1 MSRMTK
7 RSIILFAAALLIL
20 PIVTGWPPS
29 AWTADQE
36 FGISLSDQELDEMR
50 GGYSGIHFGIKFSGY
65 WDKLGNVSG
74 SLVAPVPSSLP
85 SPPDL
90 PKLRDEAVAREPLA
104 LGDKAVVQAYVG
116 NFRGATGIFQI
127 SQSPGNYNVIHN
139 NLILNITLIHLTRES
154 ALPALM
160 KYLTLP

>member
-7 RSIILFAAALLIL
+7 QAIVLFAALLIL
-20 PIVTGWPPS
+20 PVVTGWPP

-36 FGISLSDQELDEMR
+36 FGIPLSDQELDEMR
-50 GGYSGIHFGIKFSGY
+50 GGYSGIHFGIQFSGY

-74 SLVAPVPSSLP
+74 SLVGRVPSSLP

-90 PKLRDEAVAREPLA
+90 PNLRGEAVAREPLA
-104 LGDKAVVQAYVG
+104 LGDRAVVQAYVG

-139 NLILNITLIHLTRES
+139 NLILNITMIHVARES